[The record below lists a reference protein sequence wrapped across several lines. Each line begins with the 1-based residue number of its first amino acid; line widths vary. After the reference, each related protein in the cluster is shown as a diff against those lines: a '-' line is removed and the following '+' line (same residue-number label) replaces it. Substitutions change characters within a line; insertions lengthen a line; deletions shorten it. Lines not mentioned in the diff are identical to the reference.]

1 MKFKTIQNKMK
12 AYVKQQIEDNNRVIL
27 ELRQK
32 RSILRDNDN
41 FKESNF
47 ITEMIILLEHNNRAI
62 KNA

>member
-1 MKFKTIQNKMK
+1 MK
-12 AYVKQQIEDNNRVIL
+12 AHTKQQIEDNNRVIL

-32 RSILRDNDN
+32 RSILLDNGN

-47 ITEMIILLEHNNRAI
+47 ITEMIILLEHNNITI